1 MFLKIRGLVS
11 VRKFFVFFINYQVKF
26 MTQKFNLL
34 LVSVLEYNYYLYW
47 YYYDLNPGFLWEQVH
62 KIIDT

>member
-1 MFLKIRGLVS
+1 
-11 VRKFFVFFINYQVKF
+11 

-47 YYYDLNPGFLWEQVH
+47 YYYDLNPVLLWEQVH

>member
-1 MFLKIRGLVS
+1 
-11 VRKFFVFFINYQVKF
+11 